1 MTSRKSGYFVCKEL
15 EDDVY
20 IPFINLNTGE
30 VNGYQKTG
38 KSADL

>member
-1 MTSRKSGYFVCKEL
+1 MYDFTVVKTNLK
-15 EDDVY
+15 DDACTHH
-20 IPFINLNTGE
+20 PFLNTGE